1 MKTTLAAQLFAVL
14 SEKEVVRF
22 GKFLHSPYFNRRDD
36 VSALFGI
43 LQKESKN
50 GLDGLTKEAVFAHLF
65 PAEPFDRA
73 RFNYLVNF
81 FAERLEQFLACEELL
96 NDRFQNRLLRC
107 RAFRRRGLLA
117 HFDANARALA
127 RDHAA
132 SRLRNAG
139 WCLFEYQLQ
148 NEIFARQI
156 LHRRGVPTNLDVAT
170 GALSN
175 FFLLENMRW
184 SATAHSL
191 ASLSREARAPVPLAA
206 ETHDVAAGTA
216 EADNPAVALT
226 YAGLRA
232 LADPEDEIHFQRLK
246 TLLRAH
252 VGLFP
257 PDEGRDLYMAA
268 INFAIRRHNRG
279 ERVYTREAFEL
290 YREAL
295 EAGLL
300 TENGVLPK
308 YTFIN
313 ILNLAQLVGEHAW
326 ARDFLDRGRALLPP
340 AERDNVWRYAQ
351 AGYHF
356 RRSEYQPVLE
366 LLRAVEF
373 SEVFIHLDARK
384 MLIRSYYELGEWPA
398 LASLLD
404 SFKAYLRRQKDLG
417 YHRESYLNFVKFTQK
432 LMKTAG
438 KRAAAR
444 RRLAEQ
450 IRTAAAVAEREW
462 LMEKL
467 MMNYK

>member
-14 SEKEVVRF
+14 TEKEIARF
-22 GKFLHSPYFNRRDD
+22 GKFLRSPYFNRRAD
-36 VSALFGI
+36 VVALFGI
-43 LQKESKN
+43 LQTASKT
-50 GLDGLTKEAVFAHLF
+50 GLDALTKEAVFAQIF
-65 PAEPFDRA
+65 PGRAFDRLQ
-73 RFNYLVNF
+73 FNYTVNF

-107 RAFRRRGLLA
+107 RAFRHRGLLD
-117 HFDANARALA
+117 HFDANARALV
-127 RDHAA
+127 REHAA
-132 SRLRNAG
+132 SPRRNAG
-139 WCLFEYQLQ
+139 WWLFEYQLQ
-148 NEIFARQI
+148 NEVFARQI
-156 LHRRGVPTNLDVAT
+156 LHRRGVPTNLGAAT
-170 GALSN
+170 EALSN

-184 SATAHSL
+184 SATARSL
-191 ASLSREARAPVPLAA
+191 ASLSREAPPPVPLAA
-206 ETHDVAAGTA
+206 EIHRIAAATT

-232 LADPEDEIHFQRLK
+232 LADPEDETHFERLK
-246 TLLRAH
+246 ALLRAH

-279 ERVYTREAFEL
+279 ARAYTREAFEL
-290 YREAL
+290 YQEAL
-295 EAGLL
+295 DAGLL

-313 ILNLAQLVGEHAW
+313 VLNLAQLVGEHAW
-326 ARDFLDRGRALLPP
+326 ARAFLDRGRALLPP
-340 AERDNVWRYAQ
+340 AERDNVWRYAL

-366 LLRAVEF
+366 LLRAVDF

-432 LMKTAG
+432 LMKNAG
-438 KRAAAR
+438 KS
-444 RRLAEQ
+444 
-450 IRTAAAVAEREW
+450 AAVRRKMAQRIREAPAAAEREW
-462 LMEKL
+462 MLEKL
-467 MMNYK
+467 GN